1 MVKNRMKFILLKCA
15 LCVLC
20 LSYASS
26 ALALNFDAPYMGNVI
41 AQKLDEKALQ
51 TKALKQVLIKVSG
64 NSNITAGP
72 KAKKFLKDPQRM
84 LSQSGF
90 QMYRNT
96 EYYFALF
103 DELKIND
110 FLTMTHQPIW
120 GMVRPNTLV
129 WIVVQTKNGSA
140 ILSV

>member
-1 MVKNRMKFILLKCA
+1 
-15 LCVLC
+15 
-20 LSYASS
+20 
-26 ALALNFDAPYMGNVI
+26 
-41 AQKLDEKALQ
+41 
-51 TKALKQVLIKVSG
+51 
-64 NSNITAGP
+64 
-72 KAKKFLKDPQRM
+72 
-84 LSQSGF
+84 
-90 QMYRNT
+90 MYRNT

-140 ILSV
+140 ILSDSSALEANDLPLIEQPHVRGITLALPIMDLEDSAIRQIRLRYHS